1 MLSNVICLCRFHDA
15 LFEQGYWSLA
25 NDLSVTKIC
34 GRRLNYAASSNPWA
48 SAISGTKVDV
58 PYTR

>member
-1 MLSNVICLCRFHDA
+1 MGPIGYAVSNDM
-15 LFEQGYWSLA
+15 
-25 NDLSVTKIC
+25 SVTKIC

-48 SAISGTKVDV
+48 SAISGTEVDV